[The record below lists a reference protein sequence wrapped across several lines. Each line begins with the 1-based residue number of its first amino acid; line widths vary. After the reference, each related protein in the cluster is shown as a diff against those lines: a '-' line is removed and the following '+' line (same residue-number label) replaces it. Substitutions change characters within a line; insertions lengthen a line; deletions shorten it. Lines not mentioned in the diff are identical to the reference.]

1 MHLNHV
7 SRKARQKGSSTDEE
21 QKSNEHVRPDQEG
34 EASASMSSIARTNF
48 QLEGVWLLLA
58 RGAWAASILGAL
70 ALLMLTLLASRGQHM
85 IFCPFISPVSCAVT
99 PATAQALHH
108 LGLSP
113 ATYDAYNL
121 VLTLL
126 ESLAFLAVGG
136 FIFWRKSNEPV
147 ALVASFF
154 LVNIA
159 LGPFVSSV
167 PHQPEGEVL
176 FSNIYVICIF
186 TALGYFLVTFPDGR
200 FVPGWT
206 WVLVVLWAVRTLF
219 FVIPGPANIAFWPPV
234 LNVIDEVVSYGGTL
248 VLLVYR
254 YIRVFSPSQRQ
265 QAKWLLF
272 GFGGLFVIII
282 LYDLI
287 AFLVPGMATPDSLY
301 QLSDTTLTMVTFVL
315 IPLSV
320 AMAILRYRLWD
331 IDILI
336 NRTLVYTLLTVSTL
350 GLYVLIVFGASALLR
365 THNDLFFSL
374 LATALIAVL
383 FQPLRQQLQLGVNR
397 LLYGERNEPYR
408 VLSRL
413 GQRLQETL
421 PADTLLLTIVET
433 VAHALKLPYVALTW
447 KQDQP
452 SFGTEG
458 MTPLASF
465 GTHPHGSA
473 PIRVSLLH
481 QGKHLGDLLLAPRQR
496 REELT
501 PADMRLVRDL
511 SPQIAMALHSTL
523 LLTELQQLTID
534 LQRSRERL
542 VTAREEERR
551 RLRRDL
557 HDGLGPQLSSQT
569 LTLSAIKKL
578 LRQDPETAEHLVS
591 DAIIHAQEA
600 VSDIRRLVYALRP
613 PALDDLGLRA
623 ALQEQI
629 NQYGTSGIVLTLE
642 APEMLPPLPAALEM
656 ACYRIVQEALTNV
669 VRHAHATCAT
679 VHLELQEALMVV
691 EVKDNGQGLP
701 PGVRSGVGLNSLRER
716 AEELGGTCLVETF
729 PQGGTRVFARLP
741 LLSRHTEE
749 NERAQKGENML

>member
-1 MHLNHV
+1 MD
-7 SRKARQKGSSTDEE
+7 R
-21 QKSNEHVRPDQEG
+21 
-34 EASASMSSIARTNF
+34 IARTNF
-48 QLEGVWLLLA
+48 QLDGVWLLLA
-58 RGAWAASILGAL
+58 RGAWAASIVGAL
-70 ALLMLTLLASRGQHM
+70 ALLMLTLLVSRGQHM

-126 ESLAFLAVGG
+126 ESLAFVGVGG

-154 LVNIA
+154 LVSIA
-159 LGPFVSSV
+159 LGPFISSV

-176 FSNIYVICIF
+176 FSDIYVMCIF

-206 WVLVVLWAVRTLF
+206 WVFVVLWAVRTLF
-219 FVIPGPANIAFWPPV
+219 YVIPGPANIAFWPPA
-234 LNVIDEVVSYGGTL
+234 LNVIDEVVSYGGAL

-254 YIRVFSPSQRQ
+254 YMRVFSPSQRQ

-287 AFLVPGMATPDSLY
+287 DLLVPGLATPDSLY
-301 QLSDTTLTMVTFVL
+301 VLSDTTLTTVTFL
-315 IPLSV
+315 MIPLSV

-336 NRTLVYTLLTVSTL
+336 NRALVYTLLTASTL

-365 THNDLFFSL
+365 THNDLSFSL

-383 FQPLRQQLQLGVNR
+383 FQPLRQQLQQGVNR
-397 LLYGERNEPYR
+397 LLYGERNEPYC

-421 PADTLLLTIVET
+421 PAETILLTIVET
-433 VAHALKLPYVALTW
+433 VAQALKLPYVALTW
-447 KQDQP
+447 KQDE
-452 SFGTEG
+452 SSLANKER
-458 MTPLASF
+458 TPLASF
-465 GTHPHGSA
+465 GTIADKSA
-473 PIRVSLLH
+473 TLRVAVLH
-481 QGKHLGDLLLAPRQR
+481 QGKHLGDLHLSPRQR
-496 REELT
+496 GESLT
-501 PADMRLVRDL
+501 PADLRLVRDL
-511 SPQIAMALHSTL
+511 TPQIGMALHSTL
-523 LLTELQQLTID
+523 LLIELQHLTAD

-557 HDGLGPQLSSQT
+557 HDGLGPQLSSQI
-569 LTLSAIKKL
+569 LTLSAIKKML
-578 LRQDPETAEHLVS
+578 HQDVETAERFVS
-591 DAIIHAQEA
+591 DAIVHAQEA

-613 PALDDLGLRA
+613 PALDDLGLRG
-623 ALQEQI
+623 ALEEQL
-629 NQYGTSGIVLTLE
+629 NQYRTSGVVLTLH
-642 APEMLPPLPAALEM
+642 APEALPPLPAAIEM
-656 ACYRIVQEALTNV
+656 ACYRIVQEALNNV
-669 VRHAHATCAT
+669 VRHAHATRAT
-679 VHLELQEALMVV
+679 VSLEMQEELVRV
-691 EVKDNGQGLP
+691 EVQDNGQGLP
-701 PGVRSGVGLNSLRER
+701 PGVRRGVGLSSLHER
-716 AEELGGTCLVETF
+716 AEELGGTCLIETV
-729 PQGGTRVFARLP
+729 PTGGTRVSACLP
-741 LLSRHTEE
+741 MHREINE
-749 NERAQKGENML
+749 NTQKRGIVS